1 MGVLYEGW
9 MILAAL
15 IPSIGLLFL
24 FWVILKHLVEG
35 DRRERAA
42 IRRWEAEQD
51 SAQAPSGSPQKPP
64 GDGSEEFSENGPK
77 KGPEKSDGPV

>member
-1 MGVLYEGW
+1 MCDLLHEGW

-24 FWVILKHLVEG
+24 FYVILKHFVEG

-51 SAQAPSGSPQKPP
+51 RMAAAGDP
-64 GDGSEEFSENGPK
+64 GKSERK
-77 KGPEKSDGPV
+77 KHDDRA

>member
-1 MGVLYEGW
+1 MGVLHEGW

-24 FWVILKHLVEG
+24 FWVIVKHLLEG

-51 SAQAPSGSPQKPP
+51 RARRA
-64 GDGSEEFSENGPK
+64 DGQTGTTGRNTSEELSENGPK
-77 KGPEKSDGPV
+77 NGPENSAGPA

>member
-1 MGVLYEGW
+1 MGALYEGW

-24 FWVILKHLVEG
+24 FWVILKHLIEG

-42 IRRWEAEQD
+42 IRRWEAEEAASQSRSSAAGKSVGDLSDESSENGSRKGGQD
-51 SAQAPSGSPQKPP
+51 SADPA
-64 GDGSEEFSENGPK
+64 
-77 KGPEKSDGPV
+77 

>member
-1 MGVLYEGW
+1 MGALHEGW

-24 FWVILKHLVEG
+24 FWVILKHLLEG

-42 IRRWEAEQD
+42 IRRWEEEQAAEQAGGGPD
-51 SAQAPSGSPQKPP
+51 GRKGTPSTHSSKQSSDH
-64 GDGSEEFSENGPK
+64 DGHGREG
-77 KGPEKSDGPV
+77 GA

>member
-24 FWVILKHLVEG
+24 FWVILKHFLEG

-42 IRRWEAEQD
+42 IRRWEEEQD
-51 SAQAPSGSPQKPP
+51 AAKSAGASSGAGADASSKELSERP
-64 GDGSEEFSENGPK
+64 GGQTKEPLDPA
-77 KGPEKSDGPV
+77 